1 MHPFCACIEGTQPEA
16 LGMIFRQIRVFFMV
30 IDSEKLHLL
39 IKITHHDHAKVI
51 L

>member
-1 MHPFCACIEGTQPEA
+1 MHPFCVCIEGTQPEA
-16 LGMIFRQIRVFFMV
+16 LGMIFRQIRVFSV

-39 IKITHHDHAKVI
+39 IKITHHDHAKLI